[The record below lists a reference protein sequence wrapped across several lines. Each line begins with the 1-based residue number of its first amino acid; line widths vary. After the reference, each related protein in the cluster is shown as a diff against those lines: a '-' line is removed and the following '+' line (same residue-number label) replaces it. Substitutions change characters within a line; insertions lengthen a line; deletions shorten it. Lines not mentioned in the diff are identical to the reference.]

1 MPLIPDQDGAPLAPW
16 RESAVRGALTRPGRP
31 FDLPLRREMET
42 ATGSDLSRA
51 RLIEGRAADTACDA
65 VSADAFTVGHQVVV
79 GSGAEGGARET
90 TLRHELV
97 HVAQTGPTA
106 PSGRL
111 LLGSDSAPAESEARR
126 LSQLGHRAGM
136 GQPARA
142 PAPGPAMV
150 KRQPKQAKQQEP
162 GQLVSAVIDPDASTV
177 TFKTT
182 GGSYVYSA
190 FLPKTLASGTFRF
203 GVEVDAG
210 YDVHLRP
217 PGRAEGPGVFVLAS
231 TRPGWPVPAKLAQG
245 KNTISVVVGPR
256 SAKPAGDAGSAQ
268 AGAGS
273 KPGSAGGSG
282 EGQDMHISVHKMTA
296 AEFKAMTG
304 ASADTLPEGKIVPFD
319 QIPGAQSIADV
330 PVGGESR
337 TDIPGTA
344 AKAATGAW
352 LFTPNPMS
360 FVPRNATGILW
371 TSGHLSVFS
380 RVDGVLTV
388 GGYRGN
394 ILWYTELPGV
404 GKVFM
409 DDLLT
414 GVSGGWQNDWLFPNL
429 SGNVKDPQTVIYLP
443 TDKVTA
449 EAFAKQVKDTT
460 FGGEYR
466 YSPPR
471 PPGPGV
477 GTGEAGAWTRL
488 YGKNPAQAVRCTN
501 NCITVPVDLV
511 QQGIGSRPLITL
523 GDETLDIASGIKRP
537 SGDVDPYA
545 QGRAQTMRDYMAHP
559 EGLAPGAK
567 QLAFTKGG
575 IRAVGV
581 IRVGG
586 WVGLLYGFYSTEE
599 HLRSTWD
606 TPEFQRAVGEE
617 TGGWAGGILGSALGA
632 AGAAAI
638 LCAPAGP
645 VDALCVIG
653 GFLGGLLAGALGGGV
668 GSAVG
673 GWVAEHLDEVAPAF
687 GILTPGWIQK
697 AAAEQD
703 KRDLQK
709 FLDDNPGTNYWDWKR
724 LQDQT
729 EHFLQFPEDFF

>member
-16 RESAVRGALTRPGRP
+16 RESAVQGALTRPGRP

-79 GSGAEGGARET
+79 GSGAGGGVRQT

-126 LSQLGHRAGM
+126 LSQLGHRAGV

-142 PAPGPAMV
+142 AAPGPAMV

-245 KNTISVVVGPR
+245 KKTISVVVGPR

-319 QIPGAQSIADV
+319 QIPGASPIADF

-337 TDIPGTA
+337 TDIPGTL
-344 AKAATGAW
+344 AKAGAGAW
-352 LFTPNPMS
+352 LSTPNPMS

-575 IRAVGV
+575 IRTVGV